1 MYSELGEVEKVIEE
15 SGRSRFPVYDK
26 NKNDIIGMLHAKDF
40 FINLRK
46 YPQIKLS
53 DMVRPAY
60 FVPENVSADVVLKDM
75 QKNKIHFAVVI
86 DEFGEFSGIVT
97 LEDLLEV
104 IVGNIY
110 DEYDTHE
117 EQVITEDGE
126 NRWIIHGNVDL
137 YELKDETGIP
147 INLDD
152 NYDTLNGFIYSYIN
166 RIPKDG
172 ETFDIDVENYKIF
185 VRKVSNKSIDEV
197 LIVKEEKEQVSDSEE
212 DNEQEKS

>member
-1 MYSELGEVEKVIEE
+1 MSVKNIMTHSTDVLCISVQSELGEVEKVIEE

-104 IVGNIY
+104 IVGNIMMNMIPMRNRLLQKMGK
-110 DEYDTHE
+110 T
-117 EQVITEDGE
+117 DG
-126 NRWIIHGNVDL
+126 L
-137 YELKDETGIP
+137 
-147 INLDD
+147 
-152 NYDTLNGFIYSYIN
+152 SMAM
-166 RIPKDG
+166 
-172 ETFDIDVENYKIF
+172 
-185 VRKVSNKSIDEV
+185 
-197 LIVKEEKEQVSDSEE
+197 
-212 DNEQEKS
+212 